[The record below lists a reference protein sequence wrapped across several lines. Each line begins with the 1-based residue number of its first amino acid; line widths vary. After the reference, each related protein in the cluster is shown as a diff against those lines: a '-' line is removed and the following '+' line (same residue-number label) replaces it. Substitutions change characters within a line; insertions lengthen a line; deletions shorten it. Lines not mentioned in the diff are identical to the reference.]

1 MSTGLSAKVD
11 DAFRFFYPPP
21 STLVPSS
28 ERPSLNPPPVLF
40 SPAQRFAVGGELNYF
55 LQRIGGEACSPLQ
68 VGSPFDYSRQMHL
81 QLPTEFPPPNQTA
94 YESRATKAIAQLV
107 HQSQARAFVL
117 FTNTRFMRHVADELR
132 HEFETEGY
140 LFLVQGS
147 DLAPAKCLNHS
158 ANTPQAFSL
167 DSIVS
172 GWVSMFKAM
181 PSAT

>member
-11 DAFRFFYPPP
+11 
-21 STLVPSS
+21 
-28 ERPSLNPPPVLF
+28 ERLPVLLSAPINVGPILREALF
-40 SPAQRFAVGGELNYF
+40 EPTPCVILTSATLAVGGELNYF

-140 LFLVQGS
+140 LLLVQGS
-147 DLAPAKCLNHS
+147 GLAPSPNA
-158 ANTPQAFSL
+158 
-167 DSIVS
+167 
-172 GWVSMFKAM
+172 
-181 PSAT
+181 

>member
-1 MSTGLSAKVD
+1 
-11 DAFRFFYPPP
+11 
-21 STLVPSS
+21 
-28 ERPSLNPPPVLF
+28 
-40 SPAQRFAVGGELNYF
+40 
-55 LQRIGGEACSPLQ
+55 
-68 VGSPFDYSRQMHL
+68 MHL

-147 DLAPAKCLNHS
+147 GLAPRQMLESFHEH
-158 ANTPQAFSL
+158 PQAFSL